1 MKIQIVCRDAE
12 EAKFCCDNG
21 VDSIG
26 LPVGQK
32 HFSKDFIS
40 KTKAKAI
47 IKLLPPFCTA
57 TMITHLES
65 AQEIVDIA
73 KFCGFSCIQLHSYIS
88 ESEVKKIK
96 AALPYVKILR
106 LVHIDE
112 NGKILNK
119 LSKNFI
125 GDAIF
130 TDSINLQTNQ
140 FGGTGKTHNFDCDA
154 EIVKT
159 ANKPVMIAGGLN
171 AQNVAQII
179 AKVKP
184 WGVDSNSGCA
194 TNYKLDKQKTLAFIN
209 AVRATDACTLQKS
222 SSTKYENR
230 CQWKN

>member
-32 HFSKDFIS
+32 YFSKDFIS

-106 LVHIDE
+106 LMHIDE
-112 NGKILNK
+112 NGKILSAMQFSLIQSTFK
-119 LSKNFI
+119 H
-125 GDAIF
+125 
-130 TDSINLQTNQ
+130 INLAERARRIILIAMPRLLKLQTSR
-140 FGGTGKTHNFDCDA
+140 
-154 EIVKT
+154 
-159 ANKPVMIAGGLN
+159 L
-171 AQNVAQII
+171 
-179 AKVKP
+179 
-184 WGVDSNSGCA
+184 
-194 TNYKLDKQKTLAFIN
+194 
-209 AVRATDACTLQKS
+209 
-222 SSTKYENR
+222 
-230 CQWKN
+230 